1 MSVKRVLATI
11 VGLLQS
17 AVGAL
22 ALVLAGVLYFNFL
35 DTQTMLSVS
44 SELLPLSLLFLSV
57 FGFFSVIS
65 GLFLFHEH

>member
-1 MSVKRVLATI
+1 MSVKRILATI

-44 SELLPLSLLFLSV
+44 PELLPLSLLFLSV

>member
-1 MSVKRVLATI
+1 MSVKRILATI

-17 AVGAL
+17 AVGTL
-22 ALVLAGVLYFNFL
+22 ALVLAGMLYFNFL

-44 SELLPLSLLFLSV
+44 PELLPLSLLFLSV